1 MKAKTLDGDYRT
13 LWMSSSLGH
22 DTRGTP
28 CLLPFSAVPFLSQ
41 DLRVGLAEETQD
53 GFHSPISHP
62 YKHLRHPDEKGPGME
77 PWQTPYW
84 KEPESALP
92 VEG

>member
-1 MKAKTLDGDYRT
+1 
-13 LWMSSSLGH
+13 MSSSLGY
-22 DTRGTP
+22 DARGTP
-28 CLLPFSAVPFLSQ
+28 SPVPFSPVPFLSHY
-41 DLRVGLAEETQD
+41 LRVGLAKEKQD

-84 KEPESALP
+84 KEPESALL
-92 VEG
+92 VEGRGHHEFSLA

>member
-1 MKAKTLDGDYRT
+1 
-13 LWMSSSLGH
+13 MSSSLEH
-22 DTRGTP
+22 EIRGTP
-28 CLLPFSAVPFLSQ
+28 SPVPFSAVPFLSQ
-41 DLRVGLAEETQD
+41 YLRVGLAEENQD

-84 KEPESALP
+84 KESALP
-92 VEG
+92 VERRGHHEFSLA